1 MAHPIN
7 QSFSEA
13 HPMFRIPSG
22 LQQIIPPAA
31 AKKVLELLH
40 QPALTQAVKDAAQ
53 KIGWPDMQAP
63 GQIQEIWQQAKQ
75 WMESTLH
82 TGHSPVPLNA
92 AVINGTGRIFHSTLG
107 GVPLPLGVA
116 DQAARMLSYLTTKTI
131 EENLRETL
139 CQQSGAE
146 DALVVISVEHAIGL
160 LNHLPQ
166 ASDGWLVPRGDYV
179 SWNADSHLGNC
190 LDTSAKPSI
199 PIGSITHCS
208 EQDFLHGLK
217 GTRHGVL
224 RLSPSNAGA
233 SSTAGSLTAI
243 DLRQVKTPHSVVH
256 AEVLLNGTL
265 IDLETTALPITRVA
279 SRLSSG
285 SSMVIVPGDRFIGGP
300 ACGIILGSSS
310 YISALREAARKLRL
324 EVHPLLA
331 CMLQLVVTKQPDKIS
346 WQQQPV
352 GAMLTNGVANLKDR
366 AKRLEFQI
374 QSSEPI
380 TSCQIV
386 ERAEAIG
393 DYVWE
398 NCTLPGIALEIELKS
413 FDQWSEQ
420 IQREKGVTVLGVRTG
435 NKLTLHLRSIDP
447 ADDRLLADL
456 FPTATETAATT
467 GSVEE

>member
-1 MAHPIN
+1 
-7 QSFSEA
+7 
-13 HPMFRIPSG
+13 MFRIPSG

-53 KIGWPDMQAP
+53 KIGWPEIQAP

-75 WMESTLH
+75 WMESTLNGGQN
-82 TGHSPVPLNA
+82 TVPLSS

-139 CQQSGAE
+139 CKQTGAE
-146 DALVVISVEHAIGL
+146 DALVVISIEHAIGL
-160 LNHLPQ
+160 LNQLPQ
-166 ASDGWLVPRGDYV
+166 AADGWLVPRGDYV
-179 SWNADSHLGNC
+179 SWSAAAHLGNC
-190 LDTSAKPSI
+190 LDTTSKSSL
-199 PIGSITHCS
+199 PIGSITECT
-208 EQDFLHGLK
+208 EQDLLHGLK

-224 RLSPSNAGA
+224 RLSPSSVGPVSAT
-233 SSTAGSLTAI
+233 SGSLPSI
-243 DLRQVKTPHSVVH
+243 DLRLVKTPHTVVQ
-256 AEVLLNGTL
+256 AEVLFNGTL
-265 IDLETTALPITRVA
+265 IDLETTAFPNIHVA

-285 SSMVIVPGDRFIGGP
+285 SSIVILPGDRLLGGP
-300 ACGIILGSSS
+300 ACGIILGSKNC
-310 YISALREAARKLRL
+310 ISALREAASKQRL
-324 EVHPLLA
+324 EIQPLLA
-331 CMLQLVVTKQPDKIS
+331 CILQLVVSKQSDKSS

-352 GAMLTNGVANLKDR
+352 GAMLTNGIANLKDR

-374 QSSEPI
+374 QSGQQVL
-380 TSCQIV
+380 SCHIV

-398 NCTLPGIALEIELKS
+398 RHTLPGTALQIELKN
-413 FDQWSEQ
+413 FEQWSDQ
-420 IQREKGVTVLGVRTG
+420 IQREKGVTVLGDRSG
-435 NKLTLHLRSIDP
+435 NTLTLHLRSIDP

-456 FPTATETAATT
+456 FPAPSDRPSEIENP
-467 GSVEE
+467 S